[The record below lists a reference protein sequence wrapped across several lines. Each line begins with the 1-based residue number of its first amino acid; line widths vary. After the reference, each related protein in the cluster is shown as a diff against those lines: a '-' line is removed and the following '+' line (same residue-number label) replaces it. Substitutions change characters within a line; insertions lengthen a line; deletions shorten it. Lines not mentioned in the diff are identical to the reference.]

1 MIRPPR
7 EGSSLA
13 EFFRQISEST
23 AFMLGRELEIS
34 TAATAAVQQFPHGL
48 GRAYRGA
55 WQIWTTGTG
64 VLVAQRPTTLTD
76 ATTLISLRDA
86 TATAATVRLWVW

>member
-1 MIRPPR
+1 MIQSPR
-7 EGSSLA
+7 ESTTLP

-23 AFMLGRELEIS
+23 PWMLGREIEIT
-34 TAATAAVQQFPHGL
+34 TAATSAVQQFPHGL

-64 VLVAQRPTTLTD
+64 VLVAQRPTFLTD
-76 ATTLISLRDA
+76 ATTLLSLRDA